1 MLWEEL
7 LVAAFEDVHLRI
19 VEAGVVVG
27 GPVSFP
33 NETAPGT
40 NRGVGV
46 RAGRAVGWTSGD
58 LFPAPTP
65 LRTLGN
71 HRRLKCKHVSHKNPF
86 RSVWLLGTEGESWGD
101 GMREANRRGSL
112 FLEGSSESLLIISGL
127 DWKKGSR
134 TERSRQNLRDIF
146 KRSGQDLVRT
156 RGRERKGQANTGRV
170 SVRRQG

>member
-101 GMREANRRGSL
+101 GN
-112 FLEGSSESLLIISGL
+112 EGGKSKGL
-127 DWKKGSR
+127 S
-134 TERSRQNLRDIF
+134 
-146 KRSGQDLVRT
+146 
-156 RGRERKGQANTGRV
+156 V
-170 SVRRQG
+170 SRRQFRIFVNNIWPRLEKGKQNREK